1 MKTTTLHWK
10 RMVLPV
16 LLVLLLSA
24 VGLTNAMAQTFTV
37 GNLNYSLNDDG
48 VSVTVIGHVDGSNAT
63 GELVIPESVN
73 YYSATYTVTII
84 ADNAFSGCSGLTG
97 SLIIPE
103 TITSIGANAF
113 NGCSGFTG
121 DLTIPNSVTY
131 IGTSAFSSCSG
142 FIGAL
147 TIGTSLSK
155 TGRTVFS
162 NCNFTTLNYNAV
174 SCYLMDVHVY
184 IGALI
189 SIYEGSWNGS
199 FWYNQYSSYYHWLS
213 GCNSFVNLNIG
224 DGVTKLPYCFLDGC
238 SSFTGNLVIP
248 ESVTTIEWNAFNG
261 CSGFIGSLTIPQSV
275 TTLDNNAFANC
286 NGFTALNF
294 NAANCTSMSSSWLEN
309 VTSLTS
315 LSIGE
320 NVQRIPDEFVTGKSS
335 ILGSLTIPNSVFYIG
350 ANAFSSC
357 SGLTGTLTLGQSVS
371 QIGNS
376 AFFDACA
383 GFTFFNV
390 LAETPPTLGNNVF
403 ISADYGMPVSVPC
416 GSLNAYQNADG
427 WNVFTNIQ
435 EPTPCMW
442 DITAI
447 ADPTEGGTVSG
458 AGTYEQGQTCT
469 LTATPNEGYEF
480 INWKENGQEVSSD
493 ATFSFNVMGNRT
505 LVASFSVPVD
515 PVGTVRAEYYPD
527 MMNPGSPYVKVVW
540 GNAVE
545 ELFETGDFSQYDWQ
559 VDPYYPWTI
568 TTTNPYEGQYCM
580 KSGGAGV
587 AYVVSNMTVTL
598 NIPADGEMSFFCR
611 ISSEN
616 GYDYG
621 YFYIDGQ
628 QMANYT
634 SAGSWCEQTF
644 PITAGDHTFQWRYTK
659 DGSVDSNDDCFYVD
673 YITFYRRPEYMNT
686 GWHTYLEGE
695 FNDALRSNQTNN
707 PSFGYHYPSNI
718 TNQYDGFTLTKVSLF
733 SDDFYGA
740 VGGSYTVNIYVG
752 GSVPGEG
759 TLVSSQQVE
768 LPVGLGQW
776 VDWDLNT
783 PVNVNGGQDL
793 WVIYYVNQA
802 GGMGYPVGMCNN
814 DNNPNGDWWDGGSG
828 WEHYGNGVW
837 TMRNYFTDS
846 NGRTI
851 ALVDAQSVPF
861 AIESPI
867 LINNHLR
874 TFAKGEVDNTKERI
888 NPSTTEKTKASVNNT
903 RENIHF
909 RVYRTDCDGN
919 DYSLIADNV
928 SRTIYV
934 DYSWLQLPLGSYQ
947 YGVSVVDEDGVEG
960 EIIASNCI
968 DRDLYTYEITATPNY
983 EERGTVIG
991 MGEYALG
998 AECTLTATPF
1008 GSNVFARWTEN
1019 GTEVST
1025 DATYSFI
1032 VTEPRNLVAVFY
1044 VSPNE
1049 NIVFADL
1056 NVKAICVNHWDTDG
1070 DGELTYAE
1078 AAAVTNLGGAFS
1090 SNQNIT
1096 SFDELQYFTG
1106 LTFIGDYEFYYCT
1119 NLTSIVIPENVTS
1132 IGYQAFLECYNL
1144 GGTLTIGENV
1154 NYIGWGAF
1162 INTNFSAIHYN
1173 TVNCEMG
1180 GQWLDGATSSL
1191 TSLTIGE
1198 NVQVIPYEAFQD
1210 CYNINGNLIIP
1221 NSVTY
1226 IGSNAFYNCSSLTS
1240 ITIPEG
1246 ITSIEEGVFDWCSSL
1261 ETINLPNSIETI
1273 GDWAFNGCTSLT
1285 NLVLPS
1291 SLTSIGYEA
1300 FSDCHSLTGMLE
1312 IPAMVTS
1319 IGDEAFEGCY
1329 GLTGLI
1335 LSDNIQSVGYYA
1347 FKNCSGLRGELTLPE
1362 SLESVGGYAFYGCDG
1377 ISTVNYN
1384 ATNCQTM
1391 GSAGEPV
1398 FYDCAFEHIRIG
1410 ENVQSIPNYAFKHCF
1425 LVKDIASA
1433 AVNPPTIYSST
1444 FGMVSRNIPVSVP
1457 MGSGEA
1463 YRTAPYWE
1471 EFFHITEDYS
1481 PNSYTY
1487 HWNVNVNQ
1495 FASNMT
1501 VTGIIQI
1508 EGVEQAVPH
1517 LEIGAFCNGE
1527 CRGRQ
1532 LLTYYPQVDR
1542 YLVFLMLYGED
1553 GDVFTF
1559 RLYDHEAGEEL
1570 TAGCASVITFET
1582 DAIVGSFLDPYVFNF
1597 TDMQLTQFSEGW
1609 NWWSTYVEQAGI
1621 DGLSLLQESLGDN
1634 GVAIRSQASGYTDY
1648 YEGYG
1653 WYGSLE
1659 SINNESSYR
1668 VVTSAPCV
1676 AAMPGNVAIPSQ
1688 HPITLSQGW
1697 TWIGYLPSRAMDINA
1712 ALEGLEA
1719 TQGDMV
1725 KSQQGYSDYYPGY
1738 GWFGSL
1744 NTVEPGMGL
1753 MYYSTNGE
1761 TVTFTYPDN
1770 TRNGELKQNLT
1781 AENNHWKPNTF
1792 AYPDN
1797 MTVMATIEFDGEELN
1812 SDHYELAAFAANG
1825 ECRGS
1830 VKLTYAEPINRHV
1843 AFLTIS
1849 GKDAAELSFRLY
1861 DTETGMEYYDAE
1873 ESLDFV
1879 TNAIV
1884 GMADDLYT
1892 IHFRGTTG
1900 IDEFA
1905 NRVKVYPNPVGVGE
1919 QFSIGLSVEDAGKVH
1934 VEIVNTLGVVET
1946 LRATSVQL
1954 PFQLIA
1960 PTTAGVYT
1968 LRITVEGKGTVVQKL
1983 VVK

>member
-1 MKTTTLHWK
+1 MRTRTLHFQ
-10 RMVLPV
+10 RTFLSVLFA
-16 LLVLLLSA
+16 LLLCII
-24 VGLTNAMAQTFTV
+24 GMTNALAQTFTV
-37 GNLNYSLNDDG
+37 GDLNYSLNDDG
-48 VSVTVIGHVDGSNAT
+48 VSVTVIGHVDGQNAT

-84 ADNAFSGCSGLTG
+84 ANNAFSGCSGLTG

-103 TITSIGANAF
+103 SVTSIGASAF
-113 NGCSGFTG
+113 YNCHGLTG

-131 IGTSAFSSCSG
+131 IGSSAFEYCDG
-142 FIGAL
+142 FTGSL
-147 TIGTSLSK
+147 TIGTSLFK
-155 TGRTVFS
+155 TGERVFA
-162 NCNFTTLNYNAV
+162 NCSGFTTLYYNATN
-174 SCYLMDVHVY
+174 CKLMNIRVY
-184 IGALI
+184 IGNLI
-189 SIYEGSWNGS
+189 YVYEEVGSS
-199 FWYNQYSSYYHWLS
+199 FWYYTYSQWNHWLY
-213 GCNSFVNLNIG
+213 GCNSLTTLNIG

-248 ESVTTIEWNAFNG
+248 ETVTTIEWNAFNG
-261 CSGFIGSLTIPQSV
+261 CSGFTESLTIPQSV
-275 TTLDNNAFANC
+275 TTLDNNVFANC

-320 NVQRIPDEFVTGKSS
+320 SVQRIPDDFVTGKSG
-335 ILGSLTIPNSVFYIG
+335 ITGSLTIPNTVTYIG
-350 ANAFSSC
+350 SNAFSSC
-357 SGLTGTLTLGQSVS
+357 SGFSGTLTLGQSVS

-383 GFTFFNV
+383 GFTSFNV
-390 LAETPPTLGNNVF
+390 LAEVPPTLGNNVF

-416 GSLNAYQNADG
+416 GSLNAYQNASG
-427 WNVFTNIQ
+427 WDLFTNIQ
-435 EPTPCMW
+435 EPSPCMW
-442 DITAI
+442 DISAI
-447 ADPTEGGTVSG
+447 AVPTEGGTVSG

-469 LTATPNEGYEF
+469 LTATPNESYEF
-480 INWKENGQEVSSD
+480 LRWTEGGILVSTD
-493 ATFSFNVMGNRT
+493 ATYSFTVTENRS
-505 LVASFSVPVD
+505 LVATFAIPVD
-515 PVGTVRAEYYPD
+515 PVGTVQARYYPD
-527 MMNPGSPYVKVVW
+527 MLNPGSPYVKVVW
-540 GNAVE
+540 GNTVE
-545 ELFETGDFSQYDWQ
+545 EDFETGDFSQYDWQ

-568 TTTNPYEGQYCM
+568 TTNNPYEGQYCM

-587 AYVVSNMTVTL
+587 ANVVSNMTVTVT
-598 NIPADGEMSFFCR
+598 IPSDGEMSFFGK
-611 ISSEN
+611 ISSES

-628 QMANYT
+628 QMVSYAG
-634 SAGSWCEQTF
+634 AGSWGEHTF

-659 DGSVDSNDDCFYVD
+659 DGSVNSYDDCFYVD
-673 YITFYRRPEYMNT
+673 YITFFKSPEPQQL
-686 GWHTYLEGE
+686 GWHTYCESG
-695 FNDALRSNQTNN
+695 FNNALGSNVSTT
-707 PSFGYHYPSNI
+707 PSWAYEYPASFLNSNYAGCNI
-718 TNQYDGFTLTKVSLF
+718 TKVSLF
-733 SDDFYGA
+733 SDDMYTA
-740 VGGSYTVNIYVG
+740 VGGNYTCRIYIG
-752 GSVPGEG
+752 GNVPAAG
-759 TLVSSQQVE
+759 TMVSTLTVDVPSNQNA
-768 LPVGLGQW
+768 W
-776 VDWDLNT
+776 VDWDLMT
-783 PVNVNGGQDL
+783 PVNVTGTEPI
-793 WVIYYVNQA
+793 WVVWTANTTVSNWPA
-802 GGMGYPVGMCNN
+802 GLCDDQN
-814 DNNPNGDWWDGGSG
+814 DYGNWWDGGNG
-828 WEHYGNGVW
+828 WEHQTYGTW
-837 TMRNYFTDS
+837 TMRNWFTNRAGHS
-846 NGRTI
+846 EVVAANAPI
-851 ALVDAQSVPF
+851 VD
-861 AIESPI
+861 
-867 LINNHLR
+867 NNPLSSHLR
-874 TFAKGEVDNTKERI
+874 TYAKGEVDNATECI
-888 NPSTTEKTKASVNNT
+888 NPNATVVSMTPVNNT

-928 SRTIYV
+928 SGTMYI

-947 YGVSVVDEDGVEG
+947 YGVSVVDEEGVEG

-983 EERGTVIG
+983 EERGTVSG
-991 MGEYALG
+991 MGEYDLG

-1008 GSNVFARWTEN
+1008 GNNTFARWTEN
-1019 GTEVST
+1019 GIEVST

-1032 VTEPRNLVAVFY
+1032 VTGPRNVVAVFY
-1044 VSPNE
+1044 VSSDE
-1049 NIVFADL
+1049 NIVFADS

-1070 DGELTYAE
+1070 DGELNYTE
-1078 AAAVTNLGGAFS
+1078 AAAVTSLDYAFQY
-1090 SNQNIT
+1090 NDEIM

-1106 LTFIGDYEFYYCT
+1106 LTYINDYEFYSCD
-1119 NLTSIVIPENVTS
+1119 NLTSIILPESLTS
-1132 IGYQAFLECYNL
+1132 IGYEAFLYCYNL

-1162 INTNFSAIHYN
+1162 ITTNFSTIHYN
-1173 TVNCEMG
+1173 AVNCEMG
-1180 GQWLDGATSSL
+1180 GQWLDDATNSL
-1191 TSLTIGE
+1191 TTLTIGE
-1198 NVQVIPYEAFQD
+1198 NVEVIPYRTFRD
-1210 CYNINGNLIIP
+1210 CYNVTGELVIP
-1221 NSVTY
+1221 NTVTY
-1226 IGSNAFYNCSSLTS
+1226 IGAYAFYNCSSLTS
-1240 ITIPEG
+1240 VTIPEG
-1246 ITSIEEGVFDWCSSL
+1246 ITSIEEATFDWCSGL
-1261 ETINLPNSIETI
+1261 ETVNLPNSVETI
-1273 GDWAFNGCTSLT
+1273 GTNAFYGCTSLT

-1300 FSDCHSLTGMLE
+1300 FTNCHSLTGTLE
-1312 IPAMVTS
+1312 LPASVTS
-1319 IGDEAFEGCY
+1319 IGSDAFEDCS

-1335 LSDNIQSVGYYA
+1335 LSDNIQSIGYYA

-1377 ISTVNYN
+1377 ISLVNYN

-1425 LVKDIASA
+1425 LVTDIASA
-1433 AVNPPTIYSST
+1433 AINPPAIYSST

-1457 MGSGEA
+1457 LGSSPA
-1463 YRTAPYWE
+1463 YRTAQYWE

-1481 PNSYTY
+1481 SSPYTY
-1487 HWNVNVNQ
+1487 HWNVNVHQ
-1495 FASNMT
+1495 FADNMT

-1508 EGVEQAVPH
+1508 EGVEQAVPS

-1553 GDVFTF
+1553 GDTFTF
-1559 RLYDHEAGEEL
+1559 KLYDHEAGEEL
-1570 TAGCASVITFET
+1570 TAGCASVVTFES
-1582 DAIVGSFLDPYVFNF
+1582 DAIVGSFLEPYVFNF

-1697 TWIGYLPSRAMDINA
+1697 TWIGYLPSRAMDINT

-1719 TQGDMV
+1719 TPGDMV

-1753 MYYSTNGE
+1753 MYYSASGE
-1761 TVTFTYPDN
+1761 TVSFTYPDN
-1770 TRNGELKQNLT
+1770 TRGGELKQNLT

-1797 MTVMATIEFDGEELN
+1797 MTVMATIELDGEELN
-1812 SDHYELAAFAANG
+1812 SEHYELAAFANG
-1825 ECRGS
+1825 ECRGGIR
-1830 VKLTYAEPINRHV
+1830 LTYAEPLNRHV

-1861 DTETGMEYYDAE
+1861 DMETGMEYYDAE

-1879 TNAIV
+1879 SNAIV
-1884 GMADDLYT
+1884 GEADDLYT

-1946 LRATSVQL
+1946 LRATSVQTL
-1954 PFQLIA
+1954 SA
-1960 PTTAGVYT
+1960 PNVAGVYT
-1968 LRITVEGKGTVVQKL
+1968 LRITVEGKGTVVRKL

>member
-10 RMVLPV
+10 RMALPV

-37 GNLNYSLNDDG
+37 GNFNYSLNDDG
-48 VSVTVIGHVDGSNAT
+48 VSVTVIGHVDGTNAT
-63 GELVIPESVN
+63 GELVIPESVEQWGN
-73 YYSATYTVTII
+73 TYTITFIGENAFDGCSNISSVTIGSSVTTI
-84 ADNAFSGCSGLTG
+84 GCRAFRGCYGLTSITIPSNVTFIYCGAFCDCTNLTVIQYDAIHCSMNNSWCGEGHWMAGCSSLNSIIIGNNVQVIPDGFAEGFNSLTSVSFGNSVISIGNNAFHDCSNLSGELIIPNSVTSIGDNAFENCSGY
-97 SLIIPE
+97 SQIILGNNVDY
-103 TITSIGANAF
+103 IGNNAF
-113 NGCSGFTG
+113 KGCSGFTG
-121 DLTIPNSVTY
+121 PLTIP
-131 IGTSAFSSCSG
+131 SA
-142 FIGAL
+142 
-147 TIGTSLSK
+147 
-155 TGRTVFS
+155 
-162 NCNFTTLNYNAV
+162 
-174 SCYLMDVHVY
+174 
-184 IGALI
+184 
-189 SIYEGSWNGS
+189 
-199 FWYNQYSSYYHWLS
+199 
-213 GCNSFVNLNIG
+213 
-224 DGVTKLPYCFLDGC
+224 
-238 SSFTGNLVIP
+238 
-248 ESVTTIEWNAFNG
+248 VTTIGSSAFM
-261 CSGFIGSLTIPQSV
+261 
-275 TTLDNNAFANC
+275 
-286 NGFTALNF
+286 
-294 NAANCTSMSSSWLEN
+294 NCTS
-309 VTSLTS
+309 
-315 LSIGE
+315 
-320 NVQRIPDEFVTGKSS
+320 
-335 ILGSLTIPNSVFYIG
+335 
-350 ANAFSSC
+350 FS
-357 SGLTGTLTLGQSVS
+357 GTLTLGQSLTE
-371 QIGNS
+371 IYNS
-376 AFFDACA
+376 AFFGSCE
-383 GFTFFNV
+383 GFTSINIT
-390 LAETPPTLGNNVF
+390 AETPPILGNNVF
-403 ISADYGMPVSVPC
+403 VSANYGIPVQVPC
-416 GSLNAYQNADG
+416 GTLDAYQNAQG

-435 EPTPCMW
+435 ETNPCLW
-442 DITAI
+442 EITATAI
-447 ADPTEGGTVSG
+447 PNAGGTISG
-458 AGTYEQGQTCT
+458 TGSYEQGTTCT
-469 LTATPNEGYEF
+469 LTAT
-480 INWKENGQEVSSD
+480 
-493 ATFSFNVMGNRT
+493 A
-505 LVASFSVPVD
+505 L
-515 PVGTVRAEYYPD
+515 
-527 MMNPGSPYVKVVW
+527 
-540 GNAVE
+540 
-545 ELFETGDFSQYDWQ
+545 GDF
-559 VDPYYPWTI
+559 
-568 TTTNPYEGQYCM
+568 
-580 KSGGAGV
+580 
-587 AYVVSNMTVTL
+587 
-598 NIPADGEMSFFCR
+598 
-611 ISSEN
+611 
-616 GYDYG
+616 
-621 YFYIDGQ
+621 
-628 QMANYT
+628 
-634 SAGSWCEQTF
+634 
-644 PITAGDHTFQWRYTK
+644 
-659 DGSVDSNDDCFYVD
+659 
-673 YITFYRRPEYMNT
+673 
-686 GWHTYLEGE
+686 E
-695 FNDALRSNQTNN
+695 FN
-707 PSFGYHYPSNI
+707 
-718 TNQYDGFTLTKVSLF
+718 
-733 SDDFYGA
+733 
-740 VGGSYTVNIYVG
+740 
-752 GSVPGEG
+752 
-759 TLVSSQQVE
+759 
-768 LPVGLGQW
+768 
-776 VDWDLNT
+776 
-783 PVNVNGGQDL
+783 
-793 WVIYYVNQA
+793 
-802 GGMGYPVGMCNN
+802 
-814 DNNPNGDWWDGGSG
+814 
-828 WEHYGNGVW
+828 
-837 TMRNYFTDS
+837 
-846 NGRTI
+846 
-851 ALVDAQSVPF
+851 
-861 AIESPI
+861 
-867 LINNHLR
+867 
-874 TFAKGEVDNTKERI
+874 
-888 NPSTTEKTKASVNNT
+888 
-903 RENIHF
+903 
-909 RVYRTDCDGN
+909 
-919 DYSLIADNV
+919 
-928 SRTIYV
+928 
-934 DYSWLQLPLGSYQ
+934 
-947 YGVSVVDEDGVEG
+947 
-960 EIIASNCI
+960 
-968 DRDLYTYEITATPNY
+968 
-983 EERGTVIG
+983 
-991 MGEYALG
+991 
-998 AECTLTATPF
+998 
-1008 GSNVFARWTEN
+1008 RWTEN
-1019 GTEVST
+1019 GVTVSTDAVYSFTVENHRNLVAHFINPNFIIFADPTVEARCVELWDTDGDGYLSYNEAAAVTNLDYAFQYWGITSFDELQYFTGLTSLNDYEFNGCESLTSITLPENITYIGYYAFAYCYSLSSINLLSVTPPGLNWCAFCEIYSNNNIIISVPCGATGNYQNNDGWNVFSNYYEPGDCIYEIVATANIEEGGTVNGAGSYQRGQTCTLIATANEGRNFVHWIENSQEVST
-1025 DATYSFI
+1025 DATYSFT
-1032 VTEPRNLVAVFY
+1032 VMGPRNLVAVF
-1044 VSPNE
+1044 SALASE
-1049 NIVFADL
+1049 IITFADP
-1056 NVKAICVNHWDTDG
+1056 NVKAICVNNWDTDG

-1090 SNQNIT
+1090 GNQNIT

-1144 GGTLTIGENV
+1144 GGTLTINENV
-1154 NYIGWGAF
+1154 TYIGWGAF
-1162 INTNFSAIHYN
+1162 YYTNFSTLNYN
-1173 TVNCEMG
+1173 AVNCEMG
-1180 GQWLDGATSSL
+1180 GQWLDAATSSL
-1191 TSLTIGE
+1191 TTLTIGE
-1198 NVQVIPYEAFQD
+1198 NVEVIPYRAFRN
-1210 CYNINGNLIIP
+1210 CNNVTGELVIP

-1226 IGSNAFYNCSSLTS
+1226 IGEYAFEECHSLTS

-1246 ITSIEEGVFDWCSSL
+1246 ITSIEQGTFAYCSSV
-1261 ETINLPNSIETI
+1261 ETINLPSTIENIGYWAFAGCSSLVNIVIPNNVLTI
-1273 GDWAFNGCTSLT
+1273 GDQAFEYC
-1285 NLVLPS
+1285 S
-1291 SLTSIGYEA
+1291 SLTGI
-1300 FSDCHSLTGMLE
+1300 LE
-1312 IPAMVTS
+1312 LPSTTS
-1319 IGDEAFEGCY
+1319 IGSEAFEGCY

-1335 LSDNIQSVGYYA
+1335 LSDNIQSIGYYT

-1362 SLESVGGYAFYGCDG
+1362 SLELVGGYAFYGCDG

-1457 MGSGEA
+1457 LGSSPA
-1463 YRTAPYWE
+1463 YRTAQYWE

-1697 TWIGYLPSRAMDINA
+1697 TWIGYLPSSAMDINA

-1761 TVTFTYPDN
+1761 TITFTYPDN
-1770 TRNGELKQNLT
+1770 TRSGELKQNLT
-1781 AENNHWKPNTF
+1781 AENNHWKPNVY

-1797 MTVMATIEFDGEELN
+1797 MTVMAVVELN
-1812 SDHYELAAFAANG
+1812 EMELKSDNYELAAFANS

-1830 VKLTYAEPINRHV
+1830 VKLTYAEPLHRHV

-1900 IDEFA
+1900 MDEFA
-1905 NRVKVYPNPVGVGE
+1905 SKVQVYPNPVNVGE
-1919 QFSIGLSVEDAGKVH
+1919 RFSINVADDVKTPVC
-1934 VEIVNTLGVVET
+1934 VEIVNAMGVEM
-1946 LRATSVQL
+1946 LRATSVQTL
-1954 PFQLIA
+1954 TA
-1960 PTTAGVYT
+1960 PNVAGVYT